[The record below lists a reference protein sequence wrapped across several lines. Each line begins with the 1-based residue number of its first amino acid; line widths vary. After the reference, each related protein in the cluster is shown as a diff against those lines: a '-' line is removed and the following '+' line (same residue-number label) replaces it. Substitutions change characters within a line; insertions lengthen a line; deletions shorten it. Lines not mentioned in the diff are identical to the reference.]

1 MFSGI
6 VERVG
11 RVETIGP
18 LAPDATRAGPGAV
31 RLSIRAGF
39 DAPPPAGASVSVN
52 GVCLTVERAQEGILH
67 ATAVPETLRHTTL
80 GKLVPGGRV
89 NLERALRVGDELGG
103 HWVSGHVDSVARIAS
118 VRRSGSDVLVSVE
131 IPESLAPYVAVKG
144 SIALDGISL
153 TVAAC
158 EGTRAVVALVPY
170 TLEHTIASEYEEGTD
185 VNLEVDLLARYLER
199 LALARGILTAPS
211 GLEARSGRA

>member
-11 RVETIGP
+11 RVEAVERQGAD
-18 LAPDATRAGPGAV
+18 APV

-39 DAPPPAGASVSVN
+39 DAPPDSGASVAVN
-52 GVCLTVERAQEGILH
+52 GVCLPVERALEGVVL
-67 ATAVPETLRHTTL
+67 ATAVPVTLRRTPL

-89 NLERALRVGDELGG
+89 NLERALRVGDEIGG
-103 HWVSGHVDSVARIAS
+103 HWVSGHVDAVARIAS
-118 VRRSGSDVLVSVE
+118 VRRAGGDVLVSIE
-131 IPESLAPYVAVKG
+131 IPGTLVPYVAVKG
-144 SIALDGISL
+144 SITLDGISL

-158 EGTRAVVALVPY
+158 EGTRALVALVPY

-199 LALARGILTAPS
+199 LAQARGILA
-211 GLEARSGRA
+211 